1 MFKTKK
7 GRYKPKNPKKYNG
20 DPSNVIYRSSWEYRC
35 MVYFDLNPNVLMWE
49 SEELIIP
56 YKSPKDGRMHRYFPD
71 FRIRVRTKAGLTQTI
86 LIEVKPF
93 YQTQPPKIQS
103 RRTKKYINE
112 VMTYGVNTSK
122 WHAAEE
128 YCKDRQWK
136 FQIITE
142 NELNIK

>member
-1 MFKTKK
+1 
-7 GRYKPKNPKKYNG
+7 
-20 DPSNVIYRSSWEYRC
+20 